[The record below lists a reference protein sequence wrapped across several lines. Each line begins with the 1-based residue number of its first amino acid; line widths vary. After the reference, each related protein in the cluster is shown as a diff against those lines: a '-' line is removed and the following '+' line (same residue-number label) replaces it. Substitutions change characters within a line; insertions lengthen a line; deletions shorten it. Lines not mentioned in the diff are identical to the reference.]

1 MDGQE
6 VVNQEVFRRL
16 DKLDK
21 QYEKLDDKV
30 GNLDVRMTSIETENK
45 HQTEL
50 LKKIDQAMELESKK
64 TGAWLSK
71 VIIGGLTTGFGA
83 VILYILNNVFHIVG
97 K

>member
-50 LKKIDQAMELESKK
+50 LKKIDQAMEEENKK
-64 TGAWLSK
+64 TGAWLTK
-71 VIIGGLTTGFGA
+71 VIVGGLTTGFGA
-83 VILYILNNVFHIVG
+83 VVLYVLNNVFGII
-97 K
+97 

>member
-50 LKKIDQAMELESKK
+50 LKKIDQAMEEENKK
-64 TGAWLSK
+64 TGAWLTK
-71 VIIGGLTTGFGA
+71 VIVGGLTTGFGA
-83 VILYILNNVFHIVG
+83 VVLYILNNVFGIIG
-97 K
+97 

>member
-6 VVNQEVFRRL
+6 IVNQEVFRRL

-50 LKKIDQAMELESKK
+50 LKKIDQAMEEENKK
-64 TGAWLSK
+64 TGAWLTK
-71 VIIGGLTTGFGA
+71 VIVGGLTTGFGA
-83 VILYILNNVFHIVG
+83 VVLYVLNNVFGIIG
-97 K
+97 

>member
-50 LKKIDQAMELESKK
+50 LKKIDQAMEEENKK
-64 TGAWLSK
+64 TGAWLTK
-71 VIIGGLTTGFGA
+71 VIVGGLTTGFGA
-83 VILYILNNVFHIVG
+83 VVLYVLNNVFGIIG
-97 K
+97 

>member
-6 VVNQEVFRRL
+6 IVNQEVFRRL

-45 HQTEL
+45 HQT
-50 LKKIDQAMELESKK
+50 
-64 TGAWLSK
+64 
-71 VIIGGLTTGFGA
+71 
-83 VILYILNNVFHIVG
+83 
-97 K
+97 

>member
-50 LKKIDQAMELESKK
+50 LRKIDLAMEEESKK
-64 TGAWLSK
+64 TGKWLTK
-71 VIIGGLTTGFGA
+71 VIVGGLTTGFGA
-83 VILYILNNVFHIVG
+83 VVLYILNNVFGII
-97 K
+97 

>member
-16 DKLDK
+16 DKLDQ

-30 GNLDVRMTSIETENK
+30 GTLDIRMTSLETENK

-50 LKKIDQAMELESKK
+50 LRKIDDAMEKESKK
-64 TGAWLSK
+64 AGAWLTK
-71 VIIGGLTTGFGA
+71 ILVGGATTGFGA
-83 VILYILNNVFHIVG
+83 IILYVLNNVFHIVG

>member
-6 VVNQEVFRRL
+6 IVNQEVFRRL

-50 LKKIDQAMELESKK
+50 LRKIDQAMEEENKK
-64 TGAWLSK
+64 TGAWLTK
-71 VIIGGLTTGFGA
+71 VIVGGLTTGFGA
-83 VILYILNNVFHIVG
+83 VVLYILNNVFGIIG
-97 K
+97 

>member
-6 VVNQEVFRRL
+6 IVNQEVFRRL

-50 LKKIDQAMELESKK
+50 LKKIDQDMEEENKK
-64 TGAWLSK
+64 TGAWLTK
-71 VIIGGLTTGFGA
+71 VIVGGLTTGFGA
-83 VILYILNNVFHIVG
+83 VVLYILNNVFGIIG
-97 K
+97 

>member
-30 GNLDVRMTSIETENK
+30 GNLDVRMTSLETENK

-50 LKKIDQAMELESKK
+50 LKKIDQAMEEENKK
-64 TGAWLSK
+64 TGAWLTK
-71 VIIGGLTTGFGA
+71 VIVGGLTTGFGA
-83 VILYILNNVFHIVG
+83 VVLYILNNVFGII
-97 K
+97 

>member
-6 VVNQEVFRRL
+6 IVNQEVFRRL

-50 LKKIDQAMELESKK
+50 IKKIDQAMEEENKK
-64 TGAWLSK
+64 TGAWLTK
-71 VIIGGLTTGFGA
+71 VIVGGLTTGFGA
-83 VILYILNNVFHIVG
+83 VVLYILNNVFGIIG
-97 K
+97 

>member
-6 VVNQEVFRRL
+6 IVNQEVFRRL

-50 LKKIDQAMELESKK
+50 LKKIDQAMEEENKK
-64 TGAWLSK
+64 TGAWLTK
-71 VIIGGLTTGFGA
+71 VIVGGLTTGFGA
-83 VILYILNNVFHIVG
+83 VVLYILNNVFGIIG
-97 K
+97 

>member
-6 VVNQEVFRRL
+6 IVNQEVFRRL

-45 HQTEL
+45 HQT
-50 LKKIDQAMELESKK
+50 KKIFLQKK
-64 TGAWLSK
+64 TLSLSK
-71 VIIGGLTTGFGA
+71 RAFLHQLLIYFFPTINMREREIISFDLQF
-83 VILYILNNVFHIVG
+83 I
-97 K
+97 

>member
-1 MDGQE
+1 MMDGQE

-50 LKKIDQAMELESKK
+50 LKKIDQAMEEENKK
-64 TGAWLSK
+64 TGAWLTK
-71 VIIGGLTTGFGA
+71 VIVGGLTTGFGA
-83 VILYILNNVFHIVG
+83 VVLYVLNNVFGII
-97 K
+97 